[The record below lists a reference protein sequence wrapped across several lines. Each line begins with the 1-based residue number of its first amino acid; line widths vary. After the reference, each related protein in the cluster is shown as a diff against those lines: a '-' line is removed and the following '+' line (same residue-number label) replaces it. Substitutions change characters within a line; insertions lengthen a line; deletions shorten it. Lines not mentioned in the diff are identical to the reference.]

1 MNSLRSG
8 KQVLNVSIS
17 DERSEL
23 CLKKKLMYRYAMV
36 WGKRVETQFPFPP
49 LISYIQL
56 LVFKHLL
63 AKLAYLKEYDTGH
76 ACMQHK
82 ACIPYFVLYQTLLN
96 YARLRFAR

>member
-8 KQVLNVSIS
+8 KQVLNVTIS
-17 DERSEL
+17 DERSES
-23 CLKKKLMYRYAMV
+23 CLKKKLMYRYEMV

-82 ACIPYFVLYQTLLN
+82 ACIPTLSCIKP
-96 YARLRFAR
+96 F